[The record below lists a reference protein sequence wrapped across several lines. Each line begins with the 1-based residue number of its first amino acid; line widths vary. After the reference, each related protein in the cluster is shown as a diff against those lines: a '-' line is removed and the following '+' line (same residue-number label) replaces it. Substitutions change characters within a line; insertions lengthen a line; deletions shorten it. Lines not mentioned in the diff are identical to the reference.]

1 MWHVLIYYLHI
12 INLFIY
18 NNNNANWRE
27 KCVVTK
33 AKSVPYSNM
42 AADRESL
49 SRTNSEAVS
58 RAVTD
63 ALNATLSPV
72 GIDNIR
78 LNFL

>member
-1 MWHVLIYYLHI
+1 M
-12 INLFIY
+12 
-18 NNNNANWRE
+18 
-27 KCVVTK
+27 VTK

-49 SRTNSEAVS
+49 SRTISEAVS